1 VHRFS
6 PHWTLKAALLIG
18 PAVGF
23 AGATPRP
30 TAVRDADARC
40 ATCHASIVQNYLST
54 PMANA
59 SGDASEL
66 VHQGGLNHTRSGMT
80 YEVALRGQ
88 DLVLNSRHYERPQ
101 DIEQSRLLYFLGSG
115 HLGTA
120 YLYSIDDYLFESP
133 IAWYAQSQSFDMKP
147 GLAEADSPIPALP
160 IQSNCLRCHMSSVQV
175 SETGTI
181 NRYNG
186 LPFLHAGIT
195 CEACHGDSDRHVRSG
210 GKDTI
215 VNPAR
220 LKPWLRDSVCLSC
233 HLEGDIS
240 VERGGHSAVDYR
252 PGEPI
257 SDYLAFYVWK
267 DANATSRGVSEV
279 EQLSKS
285 TCKRMSGNRM
295 SCTTCHDPHASP
307 DASHRVTF
315 FRAKCLVCHSQPE
328 FKTHH
333 AETPDCTVCHM
344 PRTPSV
350 NILHVAWTDH
360 RILRQKDSLF
370 LKATPKP
377 SGELIPIFSPEANAR
392 DLAMAS
398 YLALLD
404 GNRSL
409 ETVAWQQLSALRG
422 QAGEDKELL
431 DAFGTMAGMRGE
443 AALAE
448 QAFRD
453 ALQIAPNDLTAL
465 SNLGTLLARRGKM
478 AEAVAV
484 LRKAFD
490 RNEDIVALAENLAR
504 AECALGDAEAARAT
518 LNKALEINP
527 HLDKIREL
535 ASQMGDC
542 RGSGALSVR

>member
-1 VHRFS
+1 
-6 PHWTLKAALLIG
+6 
-18 PAVGF
+18 
-23 AGATPRP
+23 
-30 TAVRDADARC
+30 
-40 ATCHASIVQNYLST
+40 
-54 PMANA
+54 
-59 SGDASEL
+59 
-66 VHQGGLNHTRSGMT
+66 
-80 YEVALRGQ
+80 
-88 DLVLNSRHYERPQ
+88 
-101 DIEQSRLLYFLGSG
+101 
-115 HLGTA
+115 
-120 YLYSIDDYLFESP
+120 
-133 IAWYAQSQSFDMKP
+133 
-147 GLAEADSPIPALP
+147 
-160 IQSNCLRCHMSSVQV
+160 
-175 SETGTI
+175 
-181 NRYNG
+181 
-186 LPFLHAGIT
+186 
-195 CEACHGDSDRHVRSG
+195 
-210 GKDTI
+210 
-215 VNPAR
+215 
-220 LKPWLRDSVCLSC
+220 
-233 HLEGDIS
+233 
-240 VERGGHSAVDYR
+240 
-252 PGEPI
+252 
-257 SDYLAFYVWK
+257 
-267 DANATSRGVSEV
+267 
-279 EQLSKS
+279 
-285 TCKRMSGNRM
+285 
-295 SCTTCHDPHASP
+295 
-307 DASHRVTF
+307 
-315 FRAKCLVCHSQPE
+315 
-328 FKTHH
+328 
-333 AETPDCTVCHM
+333 M